1 MSPCQRA
8 GVGMGTDHYADY
20 ELPVSLTTA
29 TLHFDHCTRSADTAM
44 NVNATVC
51 DVHFIMRH
59 CAVCAVDGEA
69 AKRKH
74 ISNSLWWPHHHGC
87 THPPLFIRA
96 IIGPTH
102 PTICNMGGGIARTF
116 MYRTNCGTN
125 AHWGVYVNTPLNTF
139 FYCRTSRH
147 LRWVIFLNCSLV
159 FHLWSTCLFLINTME
174 VSKHQFWI

>member
-1 MSPCQRA
+1 MVS
-8 GVGMGTDHYADY
+8 DY
-20 ELPVSLTTA
+20 QLPLSLTTELHVWPLH
-29 TLHFDHCTRSADTAM
+29 TLRPHRNC
-44 NVNATVC
+44 V
-51 DVHFIMRH
+51 RH
-59 CAVCAVDGEA
+59 CARHSVCAVDGREA

-74 ISNSLWWPHHHGC
+74 ISNSLWWPSPPPPRGL
-87 THPPLFIRA
+87 HPPALPLFIRA

-102 PTICNMGGGIARTF
+102 PTICNMGGGIARAF

-125 AHWGVYVNTPLNTF
+125 AHWEVYVNTPLNTF